1 MMIGAMNVTQA
12 TRVKNEIEF
21 GAIHVQGIVRVGRG
35 ADASEKSD
43 L

>member
-1 MMIGAMNVTQA
+1 MMIDAMNATQM
-12 TRVKNEIEF
+12 TRVKNEFDF
-21 GAIHVQGIVRVGRG
+21 GAIHVQGLVRVGRG